1 MQINVTTIT
10 VIVGIC
16 SIVAFFLG
24 QYAGV
29 KRNGYEQG
37 KRDAK
42 IDELANKLDELVRE
56 FKELNMGALVQRVV
70 ALEKAVFNKKGE

>member
-1 MQINVTTIT
+1 MQINATTIT

-16 SIVAFFLG
+16 SIAAFFLG